1 MKKILIGLLILIPI
15 LIIVS
20 VGLVGNIV
28 SVEGYISVEK
38 VELNAESIM
47 LEGVGQSFKL
57 QANLF
62 PKLATNKSVKYYL
75 ATAADGTA
83 DVTVLDSRFTPT
95 EDRPA
100 CVVTSDGLVTANTY
114 CVFTVIC
121 ESQGG
126 GKKAYCRF
134 GVKGGKAEHIEI
146 EAETALKVGDT
157 VMASVT
163 FDPVDSVINAGLEWS
178 SDNEKIVSVDAN
190 GIVTAKSE
198 GVAKI
203 SVVYGELSAEKTI
216 TVSKSAIKTGLIYT
230 ETGKVSMAAVSEQSP
245 TSLENINVIDGE
257 AILTSSDS
265 GALVFQGG
273 ERVEIKK
280 VPAGAFGFI
289 GAEFLNGRAVLIGK
303 EYVKLTLGYL
313 DKSVDRTL
321 PSGIPVTSSDE
332 SVAYLK
338 DGFVVP
344 VSAGK
349 VTFTAE
355 YNGFTATIE
364 LEIKTSLSY
373 FVLSDSETKDAVGIK
388 QETVYATRTF
398 ADKTKSAYSSEDEIL
413 FTRQFSVAQPE
424 TASADDIVWTT
435 DDESVAWFDENVA
448 GLLHYTAEPFEGVK
462 TITVTARAKN
472 PTYKKLT
479 PERKYTFKLIDGY
492 NTYSEADFAYVAS
505 VLHAKAAMFGD
516 AIVSNENDKGWDY
529 GYNVRNDVYG
539 NGHMV
544 ANYTDNFGRL
554 SDRIV
559 IDKSGVTLS
568 NLAVRSHKPLEVIT
582 EKEYIGIDVRI
593 KEDAQIGETAR
604 ITDVVIDGCVLENS
618 FQSVVVNG
626 ADVTFRA
633 TIVRNVSKNGICTVA
648 TAETANYASYADIV
662 VENCIF
668 SNINCPAIC
677 LYTDSTKFEG
687 KPPVDENG
695 NAVRQH
701 DSVRLKGFVDF
712 YNWKDLNNLD
722 IFGDLTGNSVLDG
735 AIRDYFKEL
744 IKKGTYAEISYAAD
758 NGKQYANFAIFAAGY
773 ALVEPPL
780 GVVYTQNPQDDIY
793 LDSNEDAYKEILFE
807 EQRLLYFL
815 GDTLG
820 GLQKVKLFAYSGEEE
835 RITPTSTYEE
845 NVELYERLNSV
856 K

>member
-1 MKKILIGLLILIPI
+1 M
-15 LIIVS
+15 
-20 VGLVGNIV
+20 
-28 SVEGYISVEK
+28 
-38 VELNAESIM
+38 
-47 LEGVGQSFKL
+47 
-57 QANLF
+57 
-62 PKLATNKSVKYYL
+62 
-75 ATAADGTA
+75 
-83 DVTVLDSRFTPT
+83 
-95 EDRPA
+95 
-100 CVVTSDGLVTANTY
+100 
-114 CVFTVIC
+114 
-121 ESQGG
+121 
-126 GKKAYCRF
+126 
-134 GVKGGKAEHIEI
+134 
-146 EAETALKVGDT
+146 
-157 VMASVT
+157 
-163 FDPVDSVINAGLEWS
+163 
-178 SDNEKIVSVDAN
+178 
-190 GIVTAKSE
+190 
-198 GVAKI
+198 
-203 SVVYGELSAEKTI
+203 
-216 TVSKSAIKTGLIYT
+216 
-230 ETGKVSMAAVSEQSP
+230 
-245 TSLENINVIDGE
+245 
-257 AILTSSDS
+257 
-265 GALVFQGG
+265 
-273 ERVEIKK
+273 
-280 VPAGAFGFI
+280 
-289 GAEFLNGRAVLIGK
+289 
-303 EYVKLTLGYL
+303 
-313 DKSVDRTL
+313 
-321 PSGIPVTSSDE
+321 
-332 SVAYLK
+332 
-338 DGFVVP
+338 
-344 VSAGK
+344 
-349 VTFTAE
+349 
-355 YNGFTATIE
+355 
-364 LEIKTSLSY
+364 
-373 FVLSDSETKDAVGIK
+373 SDSETKDAVGIK

-492 NTYSEADFAYVAS
+492 NTYSEADFAYVTS

-744 IKKGTYAEISYAAD
+744 IKKGTYAEINYAAD

-820 GLQKVKLFAYSGEEE
+820 GLQKVKLFAYSGDEE

>member
-1 MKKILIGLLILIPI
+1 M
-15 LIIVS
+15 
-20 VGLVGNIV
+20 
-28 SVEGYISVEK
+28 
-38 VELNAESIM
+38 
-47 LEGVGQSFKL
+47 
-57 QANLF
+57 
-62 PKLATNKSVKYYL
+62 
-75 ATAADGTA
+75 
-83 DVTVLDSRFTPT
+83 
-95 EDRPA
+95 
-100 CVVTSDGLVTANTY
+100 
-114 CVFTVIC
+114 
-121 ESQGG
+121 
-126 GKKAYCRF
+126 
-134 GVKGGKAEHIEI
+134 
-146 EAETALKVGDT
+146 
-157 VMASVT
+157 
-163 FDPVDSVINAGLEWS
+163 
-178 SDNEKIVSVDAN
+178 
-190 GIVTAKSE
+190 
-198 GVAKI
+198 
-203 SVVYGELSAEKTI
+203 
-216 TVSKSAIKTGLIYT
+216 
-230 ETGKVSMAAVSEQSP
+230 
-245 TSLENINVIDGE
+245 
-257 AILTSSDS
+257 
-265 GALVFQGG
+265 
-273 ERVEIKK
+273 
-280 VPAGAFGFI
+280 
-289 GAEFLNGRAVLIGK
+289 
-303 EYVKLTLGYL
+303 
-313 DKSVDRTL
+313 
-321 PSGIPVTSSDE
+321 
-332 SVAYLK
+332 
-338 DGFVVP
+338 
-344 VSAGK
+344 
-349 VTFTAE
+349 
-355 YNGFTATIE
+355 
-364 LEIKTSLSY
+364 SY

-492 NTYSEADFAYVAS
+492 NTYSEADFAYVTS

-604 ITDVVIDGCVLENS
+604 ITDVLIDGCVLENS
-618 FQSVVVNG
+618 FQSVVVEG

-633 TIVRNVSKNGICTVA
+633 TIVRNVSKNGICTIA

-662 VENCIF
+662 MENCIF

-820 GLQKVKLFAYSGEEE
+820 GLQKVKLFAYSGDEE

-845 NVELYERLNSV
+845 NVELYERLNAV